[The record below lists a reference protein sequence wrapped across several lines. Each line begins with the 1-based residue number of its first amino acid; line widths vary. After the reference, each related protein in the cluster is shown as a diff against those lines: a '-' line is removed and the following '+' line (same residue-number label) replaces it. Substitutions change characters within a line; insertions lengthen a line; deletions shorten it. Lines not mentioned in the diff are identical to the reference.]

1 MKKVIA
7 LALCVLVIYGGYC
20 LYAKNSS
27 SKIYSTQD
35 AIDIM
40 DDVYGKSSG
49 FGISGDERKMIEDK
63 GGNPTY
69 GEITAKG
76 LEQLIE
82 HFKNNLQAHDVFY
95 DLGSGIGKVATQVA
109 LTTPA
114 RAVGIELSPT
124 RHAIAAHI
132 KDELVQKNILA
143 NDKLRFIE
151 GNILDVNLNNATV
164 IFMCS
169 TCFSDELMKKITENI
184 YNIPHTHA
192 IQVITLKELTPHNT
206 YRFEEFKAGKTFNLC
221 MTWSDC
227 TPVYTYERL

>member
-1 MKKVIA
+1 MKRIIA
-7 LALCVLVIYGGYC
+7 LALLILVIYSGYK
-20 LYAKNSS
+20 LYNKNNFQ
-27 SKIYSTQD
+27 KIYTTQE

-40 DDVYGKSSG
+40 DDACGKNSG
-49 FGISGDERKMIEDK
+49 FGICNEERKMIEEK

-69 GEITAKG
+69 GEITPQG
-76 LEQLIE
+76 LAQLIE
-82 HFKNNLQAHDVFY
+82 HYQNILDKNAVLY

-124 RHAIAAHI
+124 RHAIAANI
-132 KDELVQKNILA
+132 KNELVRKNILTE
-143 NDKLRFIE
+143 DKLQFIE

-169 TCFSDELMKKITENI
+169 TCFSDELMKKITEHI
-184 YNIPHTHA
+184 YNIPHAHA
-192 IQVITLKELTPHNT
+192 VQVITLKQLTPYNT
-206 YRFEEFKAGKTFNLC
+206 YKFEEFIPGKTFNLC

>member
-1 MKKVIA
+1 MKKNIA
-7 LALCVLVIYGGYC
+7 LLLFIVVIYSGYC
-20 LYAKNSS
+20 LYSKNSS
-27 SKIYSTQD
+27 LKIYSTQD

-82 HFKNNLQAHDVFY
+82 YFKNNLQAHDVFY

-114 RAVGIELSPT
+114 QAIGIELSPT
-124 RHAIAAHI
+124 RHEIAAHI
-132 KDELVQKNILA
+132 KNELLQKNILTE
-143 NDKLRFIE
+143 DKLQFIE
-151 GNILDVNLNNATV
+151 GNILDVNLNNASV

-169 TCFSDELMKKITENI
+169 TCFSEELMKKITENI
-184 YNIPHTHA
+184 YNIPHA
-192 IQVITLKELTPHNT
+192 IKVITLKQLTPHNT

>member
-1 MKKVIA
+1 MKKIIA
-7 LALCVLVIYGGYC
+7 LALLVIVIYSGYC
-20 LYAKNSS
+20 LYNKKSS
-27 SKIYSTQD
+27 HKIYSTQE

-40 DDVYGKSSG
+40 DDVCGKNSG
-49 FGISGDERKMIEDK
+49 FGICNEERKMIEEK

-69 GEITAKG
+69 GEITPQG
-76 LEQLIE
+76 LAQLIE
-82 HFKNNLQAHDVFY
+82 HYKDHLGKDDVLY

-124 RHAIAAHI
+124 RHAIAATI
-132 KDELVQKNILA
+132 KNQLLEKNILTE
-143 NDKLRFIE
+143 DKLQFIE
-151 GNILDVNLNNATV
+151 GNILDINLNNATV

-169 TCFSDELMKKITENI
+169 TCFSDELMKKITEHI
-184 YNIPHTHA
+184 YNIPHAHA
-192 IQVITLKELTPHNT
+192 VQIITLKQLTPYNT
-206 YRFEEFKAGKTFNLC
+206 YKFEEFIPGKTFNLC

>member
-1 MKKVIA
+1 MKRIIA
-7 LALCVLVIYGGYC
+7 LLLLIIVIYSGYC
-20 LYAKNSS
+20 LYNKNSS
-27 SKIYSTQD
+27 QKIYSTQE

-40 DDVYGKSSG
+40 DNVYGKSSG

-114 RAVGIELSPT
+114 HAVGIELSPT
-124 RHAIAAHI
+124 RHAIAANI
-132 KDELVQKNILA
+132 KNQLLEKNILTG
-143 NDKLRFIE
+143 DKLQFIE

-169 TCFSDELMKKITENI
+169 TCFSDDLMKKITKHI
-184 YNIPHTHA
+184 YNIPHAHA
-192 IQVITLKELTPHNT
+192 VQVITLKQLTPENT
-206 YRFEEFKAGKTFNLC
+206 YKFEKFVPSKTFNLC